1 MKSNS
6 EIIKS
11 ALRILAAIGVLLL
24 LLAAWLVWKN
34 PDGVGGYLTGA
45 FAALQLVISK
55 IGEAIR
61 AGSTVEP
68 EPLDLTGA
76 EVMP

>member
-1 MKSNS
+1 MTSPD
-6 EIIKS
+6 IIKA
-11 ALRILAAIGVLLL
+11 ALRILAAIAILLL
-24 LLAAWLVWKN
+24 LLAGWLVYSN

-61 AGSTVEP
+61 AGRGQEDT
-68 EPLDLTGA
+68 LTLTDA
-76 EVMP
+76 EKQP